1 MAIPLLNG
9 QPLTLFTFA
18 AAVHDEER
26 ALQFALA
33 LNMIPHELQCPN
45 CLQNMGMQPK
55 PSYKLGFRFRCKG
68 CKIYRSPLENTFFE
82 NVKLPLLTVM
92 QLLVMWFFRI
102 PVTQAKIH
110 AQIHRQTATDFY
122 SFCREVCAVAHGH
135 DEQQIGGP
143 GDVVECDETH
153 LFTPKY
159 HRGRPLE
166 RSLWVFGGI
175 SRTTRK
181 RFVVQIRAKDRD
193 TLFGLMQKHI
203 AQKSWVF
210 TDEWRAY
217 LTCESLGFA
226 GHANVNHS
234 RRFVNRRRVLIRG
247 AKPRLGR
254 PIVGRRTNTLRSIP
268 TQEECFL
275 QYIHDCVRVYPGSF
289 SHSPRVSHNPPVV
302 SHLPPVFLTFSQ
314 SYLTFPQCFS
324 HSPSRISHSP
334 RVSHIPP
341 EFLTIPQSY
350 LTFPQCFSHSPEF
363 LTIPQSYL
371 TFPQCFSHSPEF
383 LTIPQSY
390 RTFPQCFSHSPRVSH
405 NPPVVSH
412 LPPEFLTFPQSYL
425 TFPQSFSHS
434 PSRISHSPRVSHI
447 PPVVSHIP
455 PVFLTFPQ
463 SYLTFPQSF
472 SHSPS
477 RISHSPS
484 VSHIPPVVS
493 HIPLEFLT
501 IPQSYLTFPSV
512 SHIPPVVSLIPPEF
526 LTIPQSYLTFPQS
539 FSQSPS
545 RISPSPRVSHIPP
558 VVSHIPP
565 EFLTFPQVDL
575 TLPRCFITLSQHVTQ
590 KNFVVF
596 CVEMS
601 HIATSFLLWLLIQ
614 AKLSH
619 GNKDHINR
627 MNFKVEIHD
636 APDTDY
642 FGKPGI

>member
-1 MAIPLLNG
+1 MYKISFSCVGKNRPANRILLRSVGFELLLAIKMAIPLLNG

-68 CKIYRSPLENTFFE
+68 CKIYRSPLANTFFE

-193 TLFGLMQKHI
+193 TLFRLMQKHI

-254 PIVGRRTNTLRSIP
+254 PIVGRRYVRVKIHTNTCERSWRYLKTYLRNVRRVDMVQNHIAEYLYRTNTLRSIP
-268 TQEECFL
+268 TQEERFL
-275 QYIHDCVRVYPGSF
+275 QYIRDCVRVYPGVNGRKIELGDCSCEECE
-289 SHSPRVSHNPPVV
+289 P
-302 SHLPPVFLTFSQ
+302 
-314 SYLTFPQCFS
+314 
-324 HSPSRISHSP
+324 
-334 RVSHIPP
+334 
-341 EFLTIPQSY
+341 
-350 LTFPQCFSHSPEF
+350 
-363 LTIPQSYL
+363 
-371 TFPQCFSHSPEF
+371 
-383 LTIPQSY
+383 
-390 RTFPQCFSHSPRVSH
+390 
-405 NPPVVSH
+405 
-412 LPPEFLTFPQSYL
+412 
-425 TFPQSFSHS
+425 
-434 PSRISHSPRVSHI
+434 
-447 PPVVSHIP
+447 
-455 PVFLTFPQ
+455 
-463 SYLTFPQSF
+463 
-472 SHSPS
+472 
-477 RISHSPS
+477 
-484 VSHIPPVVS
+484 
-493 HIPLEFLT
+493 
-501 IPQSYLTFPSV
+501 
-512 SHIPPVVSLIPPEF
+512 
-526 LTIPQSYLTFPQS
+526 
-539 FSQSPS
+539 
-545 RISPSPRVSHIPP
+545 
-558 VVSHIPP
+558 
-565 EFLTFPQVDL
+565 
-575 TLPRCFITLSQHVTQ
+575 
-590 KNFVVF
+590 
-596 CVEMS
+596 
-601 HIATSFLLWLLIQ
+601 
-614 AKLSH
+614 
-619 GNKDHINR
+619 
-627 MNFKVEIHD
+627 
-636 APDTDY
+636 
-642 FGKPGI
+642 